1 MPCICVCFHE
11 GKKRIYTSRIMASA
25 QPSLQR
31 PSSLAAIGISLAV
44 HAVLIGAWQLA
55 RPVQSRDDI
64 EPQRVQ
70 FLRLLPAPVP
80 VREDSAPPSPAP
92 APRSRT
98 TAAAARSQP
107 AVPAQAPSTPETITL
122 PAPQTADTPSVPASA
137 AELLRDAKAAAG
149 AIDRALRA
157 ESPARRGIQAPVE
170 TAQMKLER
178 GINHAAEMAPNRW
191 YQAPKVQEI
200 QDPGGYGR
208 KRYRVVGANGTY
220 CVTYESNHA
229 PDGIDGMQRG
239 LKPKTTSCPL
249 HEGPATS
256 QKWD

>member
-1 MPCICVCFHE
+1 
-11 GKKRIYTSRIMASA
+11 MASA

-44 HAVLIGAWQLA
+44 HALLIGAWQLA
-55 RPVQSRDDI
+55 RPVQSRDDFA
-64 EPQRVQ
+64 PQRVQ

-80 VREDSAPPSPAP
+80 DREDSTPPSPAA

-98 TAAAARSQP
+98 AAAARPQP
-107 AVPAQAPSTPETITL
+107 AEPAPAASAPETI
-122 PAPQTADTPSVPASA
+122 APPPPQSADTPGPPASA
-137 AELLRDAKAAAG
+137 ADLLRDAKAAAG
-149 AIDRALRA
+149 AVDRALRA
-157 ESPARRGIQAPVE
+157 ENPRRGIQAPVE
-170 TAQMKLER
+170 TTQMKLER

-229 PDGIDGMQRG
+229 PDGIDTMQRG
-239 LKPKTTSCPL
+239 IQPKITSCPQ

-256 QKWD
+256 QEWE